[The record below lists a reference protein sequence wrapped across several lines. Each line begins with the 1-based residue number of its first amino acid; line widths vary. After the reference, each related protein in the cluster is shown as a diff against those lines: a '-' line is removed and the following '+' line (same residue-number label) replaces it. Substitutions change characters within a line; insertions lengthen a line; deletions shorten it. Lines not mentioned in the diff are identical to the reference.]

1 MYKIHRLWRFVSGY
15 VWFVLQKIVPVVHWY
30 TGPRGTSPWVSWN
43 AWRIGRL
50 EAIAEGG
57 GGSLP
62 SWRRGGGTWVVRG
75 WVGDG
80 EGGTGKSDPGP
91 GAATSVTANK
101 GDFLEFSVRGG
112 QSTPPQGTIAPP
124 EDSLHRAQVT
134 RQLCHHETIATTWT
148 TLTNHH
154 RWRCPKMFAFVL
166 LFYLATC
173 PHCHILELSTFC
185 DPPFHTQFW
194 RFSQKYRI
202 LPSWE
207 I

>member
-1 MYKIHRLWRFVSGY
+1 MG
-15 VWFVLQKIVPVVHWY
+15 
-30 TGPRGTSPWVSWN
+30 
-43 AWRIGRL
+43 
-50 EAIAEGG
+50 
-57 GGSLP
+57 
-62 SWRRGGGTWVVRG
+62 
-75 WVGDG
+75 G

-148 TLTNHH
+148 TLRNHH
-154 RWRCPKMFAFVL
+154 RRRCPKMFAFVL

-173 PHCHILELSTFC
+173 PHCHILELSTFLWFTLSY
-185 DPPFHTQFW
+185 PVLKHTSYLSLEPRVYPCKFFLAGVNFYRFNAKNWHFW
-194 RFSQKYRI
+194 QILHQKVAFFTDLTQKIGVFRCKFYSPKI
-202 LPSWE
+202 LPV
-207 I
+207 